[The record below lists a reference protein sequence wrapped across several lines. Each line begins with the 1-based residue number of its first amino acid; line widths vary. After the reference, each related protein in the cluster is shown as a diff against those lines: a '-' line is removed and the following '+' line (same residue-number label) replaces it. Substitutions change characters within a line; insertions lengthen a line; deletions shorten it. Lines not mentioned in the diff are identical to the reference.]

1 MDNNNA
7 RKTTDAQLTRDI
19 EIFKIVTEHFRQD
32 VREFW
37 HRANFY
43 LLAQTGL
50 FSVFAATYSGLIK
63 YQPVIAVSITI
74 LGLVTAVIWFIVLR
88 GAIKWLQRWREQVC
102 KIDKEL
108 NRFQCYCEVEGFVE
122 EKPFLSPSYVTQF
135 LPIVFVIAWLVM
147 LLFSLYSTGLLNL
160 QLKT

>member
-7 RKTTDAQLTRDI
+7 RETTDTQLTRDI

-50 FSVFAATYSGLIK
+50 LSVFAATYSGLIR
-63 YQPVIAVSITI
+63 YQPMIAVSITI
-74 LGLVTAVIWFIVLR
+74 LGLVIAIIWFMVLR

-108 NRFQCYCEVEGFVE
+108 DRFQCYYEVEEFAKE
-122 EKPFLSPSYVTQF
+122 RPFLSPSYVTQF
-135 LPIVFVIAWLVM
+135 LPVVFVVAWLVM
-147 LLFSLYSTGLLNL
+147 LLFSLLPTDC
-160 QLKT
+160 